1 MTAKIWVCDD
11 EPSERFPVFT
21 RGNVGE
27 VFVEAVSPLTWTALG
42 RLAWEPAWRDAFCAI
57 GAFTPGE
64 FRAPGHPEITACFG
78 GYIYIN
84 MSVTRVLA
92 VRIPGMSVEAID
104 RSLFGDAA
112 DVPPYRPD
120 PRDADP
126 ARTEA
131 VTGWLQSLFTADPRP
146 AADRYRDEVLA
157 LQARRPDLTALSDR
171 ALLDHFRSLIPQAR
185 RLFEQHVLNTYGA
198 NVLTSVVAQLAE
210 AASAAELAANVTAA
224 VGDVDSAAHS
234 FELWT
239 LSRRIRSSPVLSSL
253 FDGGV
258 DGLMERLIATDAPD
272 ARTFAA
278 DWQRFLDRWGF
289 LGPSVW
295 DLRSSTYATDPTLV
309 LRMLERARHSADDAD
324 PAARFSEL
332 AFRRNKAVDDLSS
345 RLSQSPDLQG
355 RFVAAARSV
364 GNYLAARERGK
375 TSCTRWN
382 EEARSVMRELGGR
395 HATRGVLQRW
405 QDILL
410 LQLDELDAFLAA
422 PPGFA
427 DVIAERRRMLA
438 LLETREPP
446 FVFEG
451 APPPLSAFGDR
462 GERPEVPNTAGE
474 VLHGIGVSP
483 GVHTGRARVITSLDV
498 DSDLEPGEVIVT
510 EVTDASWGPLMLS
523 AGAIVVETGAP
534 ISHAAIVSREL
545 GIPAAVSVPN
555 ATRRIANGR
564 LVTVDGGTGTVTLR

>member
-1 MTAKIWVCDD
+1 MISRIWVCDD

-57 GAFTPGE
+57 GAFTQDE
-64 FRAPGHPEITACFG
+64 FKAPGQPEITACFG

-146 AADRYRDEVLA
+146 AADRYRDDVLA
-157 LQARRPDLTALSDR
+157 LQARRPDFTALSDR
-171 ALLDHFRSLIPQAR
+171 ALLDYFRSLIPQAR

-210 AASAAELAANVTAA
+210 AAGAAELAANVTAA

-239 LSRRIRSSPVLSSL
+239 LSRKIRSSPVLSSL

-258 DGLMERLIATDAPD
+258 DGLMERLLARDAAD
-272 ARTFAA
+272 ARAFAA
-278 DWQRFLDRWGF
+278 DWQHFLDRWGF

-295 DLRSSTYATDPTLV
+295 DLRSATYATDPALV
-309 LRMLERARHSADDAD
+309 LRMLERARRSADVAD
-324 PAARFSEL
+324 PASRFTEL
-332 AFRRNKAVDDLSS
+332 ASRRNATVAELSS

-364 GNYLAARERGK
+364 GNYLTARERGK
-375 TSCTRWN
+375 TTCTRWN

-395 HATRGVLQRW
+395 HAMRGVVQRW

-410 LQLDELDAFLAA
+410 LQLDELDGFLAA
-422 PPGFA
+422 PQSFA
-427 DVIAERRRMLA
+427 DVIAKRRQMLA
-438 LLETREPP
+438 LLETKEPP

-462 GERPEVPNTAGE
+462 GKRSDAQEAAGE

-483 GVHTGRARVITSLDV
+483 GVHTGRARVIASLDV
-498 DSDLEPGEVIVT
+498 DSELEPGEVIVT

-523 AGAIVVETGAP
+523 AGAVVVETGAP

-545 GIPAAVSVPN
+545 GIPAAVSVPD
-555 ATRRIANGR
+555 ATRRIANGQM
-564 LVTVDGGTGTVTLR
+564 VTVDGSTGTVTLR

>member
-57 GAFTPGE
+57 GAFTPEE
-64 FRAPGHPEITACFG
+64 FKAPAHPEITACFG

-131 VTGWLQSLFTADPRP
+131 VTGWLQSLFTVDPRP
-146 AADRYRDEVLA
+146 AADQYRDEVLA
-157 LQARRPDLTALSDR
+157 MQARRPGFGALSDR
-171 ALLDHFRSLIPQAR
+171 ALVDHFRSLVPQAR
-185 RLFEQHVLNTYGA
+185 KLFEQHVRNTYGA

-210 AASAAELAANVTAA
+210 VAGAASLAANVTAA
-224 VGDVDSAAHS
+224 VGEVDSAAHS
-234 FELWT
+234 FELWS
-239 LSRRIRSSPVLSSL
+239 LSREIRASSVLSSL
-253 FDGGV
+253 FDDGV
-258 DGLMERLIATDAPD
+258 DGLTVRLSESDDA
-272 ARTFAA
+272 ASRGFAA
-278 DWQRFLDRWGF
+278 KWRDFLDRWGF

-295 DLRSSTYATDPTLV
+295 DLRSSTYATDPALP
-309 LRMLERARHSADDAD
+309 LRMLERARHNADSAD
-324 PAARFSEL
+324 PETRFAAL
-332 AFRRNKAVDDLSS
+332 ATRREAAVAELSS
-345 RLSQSPDLQG
+345 RLSAMPELQA
-355 RFVAAARSV
+355 RFVAAARSA
-364 GNYLAARERGK
+364 GNYLTARERGK
-375 TSCTRWN
+375 TTCTRWN
-382 EEARSVMRELGGR
+382 EEVRSVMRELGGR
-395 HATRGVLQRW
+395 HAKRGTLARW

-410 LQLDELDAFLAA
+410 LTLDELDAFIEA
-422 PPGFA
+422 PSSFA
-427 DVIAERRRMLA
+427 GMIEERRRTLA
-438 LLETREPP
+438 LLEAREPP

-451 APPPLSAFGDR
+451 MPPPLSAFTVRRECPVTSDSR
-462 GERPEVPNTAGE
+462 TD
-474 VLHGIGVSP
+474 VLQGIGVSP
-483 GVHTGRARVITSLDV
+483 GIHTGRARVITSLDV
-498 DSDLEPGEVIVT
+498 DSELEPGEVIVT
-510 EVTDASWGPLMLS
+510 AVTDASWGPLMLS
-523 AGAIVVETGAP
+523 AGAVVVETGAP

-545 GIPAAVSVPN
+545 GIPAAVSVAD
-555 ATRRIANGR
+555 ATRRIADGQQ
-564 LVTVDGGTGTVTLR
+564 VTVDGNTGTVTLA

>member
-1 MTAKIWVCDD
+1 VTGKIWVCDD

-42 RLAWEPAWRDAFCAI
+42 RLAWEPGWRDAFCAI
-57 GAFTPGE
+57 GAFTPDE
-64 FRAPGHPEITACFG
+64 FKAPGQPEITACFG

-112 DVPPYRPD
+112 DAPPYRPD

-131 VTGWLQSLFTADPRP
+131 VTGWLQSLFTVDPRP
-146 AADRYRDEVLA
+146 TADRYRDEALA
-157 LQARRPDLTALSDR
+157 QRARRPDFATLSD
-171 ALLDHFRSLIPQAR
+171 AGLADYFRSLIPQAR
-185 RLFEQHVLNTYGA
+185 RLFEQHVRNTYGA

-210 AASAAELAANVTAA
+210 AAGEARLAANVTAA

-239 LSRRIRSSPVLSSL
+239 LSRKIRSSPALSAL
-253 FDGGV
+253 FDAGV
-258 DGLMERLIATDAPD
+258 DGLTARLS
-272 ARTFAA
+272 AA
-278 DWQRFLDRWGF
+278 DDAETRAFASDWRLFLDRWGF

-295 DLRSSTYATDPTLV
+295 DLRSPTFATDPALP
-309 LRMLERARHSADDAD
+309 LRMLERARHSADSAD
-324 PAARFSEL
+324 PELRFAAL
-332 AFRRNKAVDDLSS
+332 AFRRDAAVAELSA
-345 RLSQSPDLQG
+345 RLSAMPDLQA
-355 RFVAAARSV
+355 RFAAAARSA
-364 GNYLAARERGK
+364 GNYLSARERGK
-375 TSCTRWN
+375 TTCTLWN

-395 HATRGVLQRW
+395 QSRRGILPRW

-422 PPGFA
+422 PPSFA
-427 DVIAERRRMLA
+427 GIIDERRRTLA
-438 LLETREPP
+438 LLESREPP

-451 APPPLSAFGDR
+451 PPPPLSAFADR
-462 GERPEVPNTAGE
+462 RERLATPEVAGQ
-474 VLHGIGVSP
+474 VLRGIGVSP

-498 DSDLEPGEVIVT
+498 DSELEPGEVIVT

-523 AGAIVVETGAP
+523 AGAVVVETGAP

-545 GIPAAVSVPN
+545 GIPAVVSVAD
-555 ATRRIANGR
+555 ATHRIANGC
-564 LVTVDGGTGTVTLR
+564 LVTVDGNTGTVTLE